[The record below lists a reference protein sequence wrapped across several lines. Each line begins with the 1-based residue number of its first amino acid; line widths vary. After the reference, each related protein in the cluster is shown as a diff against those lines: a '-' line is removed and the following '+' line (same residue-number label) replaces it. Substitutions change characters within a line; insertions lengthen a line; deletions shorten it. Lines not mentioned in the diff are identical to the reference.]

1 MGAGETGPTGSAG
14 LKSAPLGRRAGAA
27 KVSLPVLNFVFW
39 AFTIIC
45 A

>member
-1 MGAGETGPTGSAG
+1 MGAGQTGPTGSAG

-27 KVSLPVLNFVFW
+27 KGSLPALNFVFW
-39 AFTIIC
+39 TFTMGC